1 MPADQR
7 PGGFVH
13 GLGIERW
20 LHAPGA
26 AALQSQG
33 GPPVDDA
40 IAIVPGGGAVS
51 GVEIVRGAL
60 DLENRDRTGNEM
72 RVQPFAEPKRIPVAL
87 KVDVRDLAHRMYARI
102 GAAGPVHAGALAAKG
117 EKRVFQHFLDRDA
130 VRLPLP
136 ADKRAAVVFES
147 ELVARHAVRGAGG
160 GRNQGAGR
168 PRSRA
173 IQKRLERRPGLA
185 SRPQAPYMSRNRHD
199 GGELSAVGGEFLP
212 LAPGSPMAS
221 HVAAQVANFTL
232 ANGLE
237 VVVIPDHRAPVVT
250 HMIWYRNG
258 AADDP
263 PGKSGIAHFLEH
275 LMFKG
280 TKAHPK
286 GEFSEFISEI
296 GGQENAFTSSD
307 FTAYFQQ
314 VARQHLRACMAF
326 EADRMTGL
334 VLTDE
339 VVAPERDVVLEER
352 RMHADTDPGA
362 QLGEAVQ
369 ATLFTHHPYGVPI
382 IGWGHEI
389 EGLKREDALAYYQRF
404 YTPENAIV
412 VVAGDAEPDE
422 ALALAEET
430 YGKVKPRGAKLERIR
445 PVEPPTVADRL
456 VTVKDE
462 KVEQPN
468 WQRHYLAPSC
478 RTAKPGEW
486 EALEVLG
493 HLLGGGQTSFLY
505 RRLVMEEK
513 LAVSVWAFYHGTALD
528 QSRFIVMITPAPGV
542 TLETLDKAFDRA
554 LADFLREGVDEAA
567 LERSK
572 TRLVAD
578 ATYARDSQSDLARW
592 YGSSLAVGQSLSEV
606 EGWPTKIDA
615 VDAEAVMAAARR
627 WLEHKPAVTGHLLP
641 LEEEA
646 A

>member
-1 MPADQR
+1 
-7 PGGFVH
+7 
-13 GLGIERW
+13 
-20 LHAPGA
+20 
-26 AALQSQG
+26 
-33 GPPVDDA
+33 
-40 IAIVPGGGAVS
+40 
-51 GVEIVRGAL
+51 
-60 DLENRDRTGNEM
+60 
-72 RVQPFAEPKRIPVAL
+72 
-87 KVDVRDLAHRMYARI
+87 
-102 GAAGPVHAGALAAKG
+102 
-117 EKRVFQHFLDRDA
+117 
-130 VRLPLP
+130 
-136 ADKRAAVVFES
+136 
-147 ELVARHAVRGAGG
+147 
-160 GRNQGAGR
+160 
-168 PRSRA
+168 
-173 IQKRLERRPGLA
+173 
-185 SRPQAPYMSRNRHD
+185 
-199 GGELSAVGGEFLP
+199 
-212 LAPGSPMAS
+212 MAS

-280 TKAHPK
+280 TTAHPK

-296 GGQENAFTSSD
+296 GGQENAFTGSD

-352 RMHADTDPGA
+352 RMHCDTDPGA

-404 YTPENAIV
+404 YTPENAILI
-412 VVAGDAEPDE
+412 VAGDAAPDE
-422 ALALAEET
+422 ALALAEQT
-430 YGKVKPRGAKLERIR
+430 YGKVQPRGAKPERIR
-445 PVEPPTVADRL
+445 ALEPPTVAERL
-456 VTVKDE
+456 VTVKDQ

-468 WQRHYLAPSC
+468 WQRHYLAPSW
-478 RTAKPGEW
+478 RTGQPGES

-513 LAVSVWAFYHGTALD
+513 LAVSAWAYYHGTALD
-528 QSRFIVMITPAPGV
+528 QSRFIVNVTPAPGV
-542 TLETLDKAFDRA
+542 TLETLDKAFARA
-554 LADFLREGVDEAA
+554 LNEFLKDGVDQAA
-567 LERSK
+567 LERAR

-592 YGSSLAVGQSLSEV
+592 YGSSLAIGQSIRDV
-606 EGWPTKIDA
+606 EEWPAKIDA
-615 VDAEAVMAAARR
+615 VDAEAVMAASRR
-627 WLEHKPAVTGHLLP
+627 WLERKPAVTGHLLP
-641 LEEEA
+641 LEDEVA
-646 A
+646 

>member
-1 MPADQR
+1 
-7 PGGFVH
+7 
-13 GLGIERW
+13 
-20 LHAPGA
+20 
-26 AALQSQG
+26 
-33 GPPVDDA
+33 
-40 IAIVPGGGAVS
+40 
-51 GVEIVRGAL
+51 
-60 DLENRDRTGNEM
+60 
-72 RVQPFAEPKRIPVAL
+72 
-87 KVDVRDLAHRMYARI
+87 
-102 GAAGPVHAGALAAKG
+102 
-117 EKRVFQHFLDRDA
+117 
-130 VRLPLP
+130 
-136 ADKRAAVVFES
+136 
-147 ELVARHAVRGAGG
+147 
-160 GRNQGAGR
+160 
-168 PRSRA
+168 
-173 IQKRLERRPGLA
+173 
-185 SRPQAPYMSRNRHD
+185 
-199 GGELSAVGGEFLP
+199 
-212 LAPGSPMAS
+212 MAS

-314 VARQHLRACMAF
+314 IARQHLRACMAF

-404 YTPENAIV
+404 YTPENAIL

-430 YGKVKPRGAKLERIR
+430 YGKVKPRGAKPERIR
-445 PVEPPTVADRL
+445 PLEPPTVADRL

-462 KVEQPN
+462 KVEQPS

-513 LAVSVWAFYHGTALD
+513 LAVSVWAYYHGTALD

-542 TLETLDKAFDRA
+542 ALETLDKAFDRA
-554 LADFLREGVDEAA
+554 LTDFLKDGVDEAA

-592 YGSSLAVGQSLSEV
+592 YGSSLAIGQSLREV
-606 EGWPTKIDA
+606 EEWPMKIDA

-627 WLEHKPAVTGHLLP
+627 WLERKPTVTGHLLP